1 MPGPAQP
8 EWNPGEGS
16 EDGLPTTRKLQSML
30 AEQERRI
37 KAHIDQAMDRSW
49 VNHRAADTLFLDG
62 GSPRVPDSP
71 KDSMVMQAKG
81 LKGQVPSY
89 VRNLVED
96 TLKETPPPAFG
107 KVDGKTHG
115 TLDSSWSDDN
125 KADRWKRVWLAYDM
139 FTMAMIFLYACLLG
153 ITQQITSIT
162 SEEPLWAA
170 DVELA
175 FCIVFSLDL
184 LVRIGVEKIQFV
196 LGAMRWWNMLDF
208 VLVVLMIVSQITPDS
223 FISSMSGLRTLR
235 LLRILRIMRLAK
247 YFARWPQFRQIR
259 ILVASIGESSKMM
272 LWLMTLAFS
281 IIYVFSLILTEGVW
295 PTCHEEEHVELLCRK
310 FGTLTKSMLTLYQ
323 ILYNGVLWGEL
334 WDVMQGWTWFFLASY
349 LLYVSFSMIIL
360 GNMMAS
366 FLFSLQKKV
375 SRKEKE
381 NLIQSEIESKE
392 EFLQQMNSVFQEF
405 DQNGNG
411 AISWTEFQ
419 IALEDQR
426 MHAFLSSLELD
437 ISDAVGLFSVL
448 DSDGTGAIEHS
459 EFLLGCLRLRGGAK
473 AVDMVRVQMEQE
485 WMHQAMLHQKEL
497 MRELLRVTSTRS
509 KALDEFRV
517 GKVASEKSEYNMSGE
532 SVLVSDVF
540 HRASESHSF
549 SRHYRTNLQA
559 EERAVTLQELKR
571 ISSDALL
578 ESRHGWIDQIS
589 GKRISTNDLNLYHFS
604 YHHILPTTAPGLVLK
619 LRPSAA
625 VSLPQPGQQ
634 IIQHGANPDA
644 SLPAGCGTVI
654 EVEECED
661 GEIEVTVQ
669 LSQGRF
675 STNSADGS
683 VFIEASDFGLPHQ
696 LLCDHT
702 FSYKEWLSSE
712 PCRPLW
718 YCPRPQLILGMPCEY
733 RFLLLIA
740 IA

>member
-208 VLVVLMIVSQITPDS
+208 VLWLAHIAPTPHSPHHAAGEVLCEMATISADS
-223 FISSMSGLRTLR
+223 NPSR
-235 LLRILRIMRLAK
+235 LYRRELQDDALAHDPGIQ
-247 YFARWPQFRQIR
+247 YQ
-259 ILVASIGESSKMM
+259 
-272 LWLMTLAFS
+272 
-281 IIYVFSLILTEGVW
+281 YVFSLILTEGVW

-532 SVLVSDVF
+532 SVLVSDV
-540 HRASESHSF
+540 
-549 SRHYRTNLQA
+549 
-559 EERAVTLQELKR
+559 
-571 ISSDALL
+571 
-578 ESRHGWIDQIS
+578 
-589 GKRISTNDLNLYHFS
+589 
-604 YHHILPTTAPGLVLK
+604 
-619 LRPSAA
+619 
-625 VSLPQPGQQ
+625 
-634 IIQHGANPDA
+634 
-644 SLPAGCGTVI
+644 
-654 EVEECED
+654 
-661 GEIEVTVQ
+661 
-669 LSQGRF
+669 
-675 STNSADGS
+675 
-683 VFIEASDFGLPHQ
+683 
-696 LLCDHT
+696 
-702 FSYKEWLSSE
+702 
-712 PCRPLW
+712 
-718 YCPRPQLILGMPCEY
+718 
-733 RFLLLIA
+733 
-740 IA
+740 